1 MSSGQEVRGNRGA
14 CHGRTAAQP
23 ERPGPGS
30 VRIQKLKLLVKNRYE
45 ELYTKNPE
53 MRKISNGFE
62 GILDQVLE
70 EA

>member
-1 MSSGQEVRGNRGA
+1 M
-14 CHGRTAAQP
+14 
-23 ERPGPGS
+23 
-30 VRIQKLKLLVKNRYE
+30 KNRYE
-45 ELYTKNPE
+45 ELYTKNLE